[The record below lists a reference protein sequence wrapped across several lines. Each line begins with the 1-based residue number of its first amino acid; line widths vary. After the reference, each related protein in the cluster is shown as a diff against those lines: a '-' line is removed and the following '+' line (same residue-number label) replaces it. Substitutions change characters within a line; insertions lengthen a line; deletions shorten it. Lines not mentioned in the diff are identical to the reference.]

1 MNLITKIDHPLSTPP
16 PRRTRLS
23 TSGAGE
29 TDEFAAGLISSQ
41 AAAIER
47 ELAAGSVS
55 VIDLAIEHEGGWDV
69 EQQIPVIEVVRDG
82 VRLVFRKRCPYCR
95 VRHMHGAHSSVHPGV
110 EECPCPRHPDF
121 HTTRGPCL
129 CPLGSA
135 DGHRGQHCFEPSSPY
150 HRTGYYLRE
159 VKS

>member
-1 MNLITKIDHPLSTPP
+1 MNLGHRVNDLADTPP
-16 PRRTRLS
+16 PRRTRLR
-23 TSGAGE
+23 TGGAGE
-29 TDEFAAGLISSQ
+29 ADEFAAGLISSQ

-47 ELAAGSVS
+47 ELAASSVS
-55 VIDLAIEHEGGWDV
+55 VIDLAIEHIEGGWDV

-95 VRHMHGAHSSVHPGV
+95 VRHMHGAHSST
-110 EECPCPRHPDF
+110 HPDY
-121 HTTRGPCL
+121 HRSRGPCL

-135 DGHRGQHCFEPSSPY
+135 DGHRGEHCFEPSSPY
-150 HRTGYYLRE
+150 HRTGYVLRE